1 MRYKEANYGWET
13 MQLCREKND
22 ACRVVGLLVN
32 KEIKS
37 FISLIGK
44 LMTTILIMK
53 TFSNHDVNTLQV
65 SLVVSVDSSI

>member
-22 ACRVVGLLVN
+22 AGRVGLLVN

-53 TFSNHDVNTLQV
+53 TFSNHDMNTLQV
-65 SLVVSVDSSI
+65 SLVVSVDISI